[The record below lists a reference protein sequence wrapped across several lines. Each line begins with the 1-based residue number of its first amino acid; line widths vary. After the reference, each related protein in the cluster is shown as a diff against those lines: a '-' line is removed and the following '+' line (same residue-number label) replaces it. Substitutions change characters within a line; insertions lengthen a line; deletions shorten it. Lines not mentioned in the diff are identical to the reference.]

1 MKIKLFFERG
11 MYMKN
16 MTFDERV
23 DIATDK
29 ALELMH
35 LISRLRRGKEVNL
48 YRISDLI
55 VEIHSD
61 ELDLIGII
69 DDYDLQKSYKCQYS
83 LELPSFMR

>member
-1 MKIKLFFERG
+1 
-11 MYMKN
+11 

-23 DIATDK
+23 DTATDK

-35 LISRLRRGKEVNL
+35 LVSNLRRGKEVNFE
-48 YRISDLI
+48 RIRNLI

-69 DDYDLQKSYKCQYS
+69 DDYDLQKSHKSQYS
-83 LELPSFMR
+83 LEIPSFMR